1 MQHTIH
7 IFGASGC
14 GTTTPGAALSEK
26 LSLTHFDV
34 DDFCW
39 RPTNPP
45 FVEKHQPA
53 QRLADLNAAMAK
65 TSGWILSGSLCGWG
79 DGLIPRFSA
88 AVFLS
93 MDPKLR
99 LRRPQG
105 RERQRYGVRILP
117 GGGMHKIHTDF
128 MTWASRYDSAGME
141 QRSKVLH
148 QHWLHL
154 LQCPLLQLDAE
165 LPTRDLVGRIITAL

>member
-7 IFGASGC
+7 IFAASGFVI
-14 GTTTPGAALSEK
+14 TTLGAVLSEK
-26 LSLTHFDV
+26 LSLNYFDG
-34 DDFCW
+34 DDFYW

-65 TSGWILSGSLCGWG
+65 TSGWMLSGSLCGWG

-99 LRRPQG
+99 LRRLQG

-117 GGGMHKIHTDF
+117 GGAMRKLHTAF

-148 QHWLHL
+148 
-154 LQCPLLQLDAE
+154 
-165 LPTRDLVGRIITAL
+165 

>member
-1 MQHTIH
+1 
-7 IFGASGC
+7 
-14 GTTTPGAALSEK
+14 
-26 LSLTHFDV
+26 
-34 DDFCW
+34 
-39 RPTNPP
+39 
-45 FVEKHQPA
+45 
-53 QRLADLNAAMAK
+53 MAK

-99 LRRPQG
+99 LRRLQG

-117 GGGMHKIHTDF
+117 GGDMHKIHTDF

-165 LPTRDLVGRIITAL
+165 LPTDDLVGRIITAL

>member
-7 IFGASGC
+7 IFGASGW
-14 GTTTPGAALSEK
+14 GTTTLGAALSEK
-26 LSLTHFDV
+26 LPLTHFDV
-34 DDFCW
+34 DDFYW
-39 RPTNPP
+39 RPANPP

-99 LRRPQG
+99 VRRLQG

-117 GGGMHKIHTDF
+117 GGDMQKIHTDF
-128 MTWASRYDSAGME
+128 MT
-141 QRSKVLH
+141 
-148 QHWLHL
+148 
-154 LQCPLLQLDAE
+154 
-165 LPTRDLVGRIITAL
+165 